1 MKYNVILIILNF
13 IIGTG
18 LIIYGVSLM
27 SRGLESANVKVIKKL
42 LAKFT
47 GNVFTAF
54 LTGTFLTALVQS
66 STAVTVIT
74 VGLVNSGLIRLSQ
87 AVGIIYGAN
96 IGTTITAQL
105 MSIEVDKFAYV
116 IVLSGFVLK
125 YISKKRTSKSLA
137 TGLIGLGLMFSGFK
151 ILNISVLYM
160 RESTIAYK
168 VFQTYGQN
176 CLIGIGI
183 GVVSTILVHS
193 SSATVAI
200 TIALFNSNLISF
212 ETALGLMF
220 GDNIG
225 TCITAQIAS
234 FKMNINGKRAA
245 WAHTMYNIIG
255 VFIALAFFI
264 PFVKIVQETTYYMGQ
279 DKSKLVANAHTIFN
293 ILSAAIFLPITK
305 YYVKFIE
312 WLIPNRNTKRQRI
325 YK

>member
-1 MKYNVILIILNF
+1 MKYNIALVILNF
-13 IIGTG
+13 VIGTG
-18 LIIYGVSLM
+18 LIMYGVNLM
-27 SRGLESANVKVIKKL
+27 SSGLESANVKIIKKL

-47 GNVFTAF
+47 GNVFTSF

-74 VGLVNSGLIRLSQ
+74 VGLVNSGLMKLSQ

-105 MSIEVDKFAYV
+105 MSIKVDKIAY
-116 IVLSGFVLK
+116 IIILLGLVLK
-125 YISKKRTSKSLA
+125 YISKKKTAKSLA

-151 ILNISVLYM
+151 ILNLSVLCIK
-160 RESTIAYK
+160 ESTVAYEI
-168 VFQTYGQN
+168 FQTYGQN
-176 CLIGIGI
+176 CLVGIGI

-212 ETALGLMF
+212 EAALGLMF

-234 FKMNINGKRAA
+234 LKMNINGKRTA
-245 WAHTMYNIIG
+245 WAHTMYNISG
-255 VFIALAFFI
+255 VLIALVFFI
-264 PFVKIVQETTYYMGQ
+264 PFVKIVQGITYYMGQ
-279 DKSKLVANAHTIFN
+279 DKSKLVANAHTVFN
-293 ILSAAIFLPITK
+293 ILSAVIFLPITK
-305 YYVKFIE
+305 HYVKFIE
-312 WLIPNRNTKRQRI
+312 WLLPSRDIKRQRR
-325 YK
+325 